1 MSDDELLAYAAALP
15 GVHVMTADEE
25 SGAPEAAWGD
35 SFIYLGVPEGQ
46 QMPFAT
52 IVVSDYDGFDTA
64 SDLNRPGVFRLNV
77 SLGRERFE
85 AELGYP
91 PSSVPDG
98 IDYANL
104 DVLIPHPLYASQS
117 WASIVCPGERTD
129 ALARELLTF
138 ARDREATRAGR

>member
-1 MSDDELLAYAAALP
+1 MSDDELLAFAAALP

-35 SFIYLGVPEGQ
+35 SFIYLGPPEG
-46 QMPFAT
+46 MPFAT
-52 IVVSDYDGFDTA
+52 VVVSDYDGFDTA

-91 PSSVPDG
+91 PSGVPEG
-98 IDYANL
+98 IDYTAF
-104 DVLIPHPLYASQS
+104 DVLLPHPVYATQS
-117 WASIVCPGERTD
+117 WASIVNPGERTD
-129 ALARELLTF
+129 DLARELITF
-138 ARDREATRAGR
+138 ASTRAGR